1 MALDFSKII
10 IIDLEATCWEKKK
23 PKGAHHDIIEFG
35 VAVLEIAT
43 GDILANEGLLV
54 RPTSSEISPFCTEL
68 TTITPEMVADAPDF
82 KTACT
87 QLVEQFATK
96 RHPWASFGAYD
107 YNQLQRQC
115 NREQVNFPLSM
126 QHLNVK
132 ALFALQ
138 HQLKH
143 PIGMAGVLKS
153 LNLPLEG
160 THHRGIDDARNIA
173 RILHRLLN

>member
-10 IIDLEATCWEKKK
+10 IIDLEATCWQKKK
-23 PKGAHHDIIEFG
+23 PKGVHHDVIEFG
-35 VAVLEIAT
+35 VAVLEVAT

-54 RPTSSEISPFCTEL
+54 QPTSSEVSPFCTEL
-68 TTITPEMVADAPDF
+68 TTITAEMVADAPDF
-82 KTACT
+82 KTACQ
-87 QLVEQFATK
+87 QLGEQFNTK

-115 NREQVNFPLSM
+115 SREQVAFPLSA

-132 ALFALQ
+132 ALFAL
-138 HQLKH
+138 KH
-143 PIGMAGVLKS
+143 GLQQPLGMAGVLQR

-173 RILHRLLN
+173 HILYRLLN